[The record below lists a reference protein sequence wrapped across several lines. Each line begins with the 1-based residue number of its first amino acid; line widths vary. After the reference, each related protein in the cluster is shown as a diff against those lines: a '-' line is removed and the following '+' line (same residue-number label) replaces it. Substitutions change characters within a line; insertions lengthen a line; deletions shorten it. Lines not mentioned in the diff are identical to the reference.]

1 MPVINLSKGQAPV
14 SMRKTPLITARVR
27 WSSKTDYDAYALILR
42 TDGTVETVATF
53 GASGV
58 PPMMATQD
66 GRVRHLGDVGREA
79 KGDAEEVLEI
89 RLDDT
94 IQAVVPVAYSAQSN
108 GTGSFRKY
116 KVSLEIDNGEGDT
129 VFIDAKNANRDNS
142 VYTCAIGVISNTPE
156 GVLIDPLESY
166 SGRGSENRPALTRD
180 SQGAPVVLMDHGPM
194 NNYK

>member
-1 MPVINLSKGQAPV
+1 MTTVNLTKGQAPV
-14 SMRKTPLITARVR
+14 NMRKTPLITARVS
-27 WSSKTDYDAYALILR
+27 WSSKTDYDVYALILR
-42 TDGTVETVATF
+42 TNGTVETVATF
-53 GASGV
+53 GAQGV
-58 PPMMATQD
+58 PAMMVTSD

-108 GTGSFRKY
+108 GSGSFRKY
-116 KVSLEIDNGEGDT
+116 KVSLEISNGEGDT
-129 VFIDAKNANRDNS
+129 VLIDARNANRDNS

-166 SGRGSENRPALTRD
+166 SRKGSENRPALIRD
-180 SQGAPVVLMDHGPM
+180 ATGTPVVLMDHGPV

>member
-1 MPVINLSKGQAPV
+1 MGMINLTKGQTPV

-27 WSSKTDYDAYALILR
+27 WSSKTDYDVYALILR
-42 TDGTVETVATF
+42 TNGAVETVATF

-58 PPMMATQD
+58 PAMMATAD

-89 RLDDT
+89 RLDDS

-108 GTGSFRKY
+108 GSGSFRKY
-116 KVSLEIDNGEGDT
+116 KVSLEVSNGEGDT
-129 VFIDAKNANRDNS
+129 VSVDARNANRDNA
-142 VYTCAIGVISNTPE
+142 VYTCAVAVITNTPD
-156 GVLIDPLESY
+156 GVLIDPLERY
-166 SGRGSENRPALTRD
+166 SRKGSENRPALTRD
-180 SQGAPVVLMDHGPM
+180 ATGTPVVLMDHGPM